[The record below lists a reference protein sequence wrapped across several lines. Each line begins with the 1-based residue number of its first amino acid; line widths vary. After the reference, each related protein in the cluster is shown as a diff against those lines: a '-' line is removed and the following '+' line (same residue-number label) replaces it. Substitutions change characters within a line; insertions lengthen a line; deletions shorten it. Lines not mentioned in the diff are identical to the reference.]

1 MKSWCKTHEIEKMSN
16 TSPTQYG
23 KVQMISMVSSSFSYK
38 TSDVLPIVKAS
49 KSIVSEIENTISILK
64 RKDSMLLPVQ
74 PVVTHS
80 LVVSLRAANLYHL
93 RYVYIVNRNPPRTM
107 FGIPMH

>member
-1 MKSWCKTHEIEKMSN
+1 MKIWCKTHEIDRMSN

-38 TSDVLPIVKAS
+38 TSVVLPIVKAS
-49 KSIVSEIENTISILK
+49 KSIVSEKENKISILK

-74 PVVTHS
+74 PIVTHS

-93 RYVYIVNRNPPRTM
+93 RYVSIVNRNPPRTM